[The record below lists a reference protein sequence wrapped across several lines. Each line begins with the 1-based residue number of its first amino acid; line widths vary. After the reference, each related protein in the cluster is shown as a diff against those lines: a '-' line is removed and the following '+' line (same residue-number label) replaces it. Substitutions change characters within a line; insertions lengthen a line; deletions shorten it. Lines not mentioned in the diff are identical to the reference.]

1 MVNGNRKLAHAI
13 QKISSG
19 VLNGNRKLA
28 HAIQKISSGVSGHY
42 HAGTGRNGG
51 RRMGSVWM
59 NGSEIRK
66 RKEKW
71 HGEE

>member
-1 MVNGNRKLAHAI
+1 MV
-13 QKISSG
+13 
-19 VLNGNRKLA
+19 NGNRKLA